1 MPRGQGCVL
10 SVAAVFLKH
19 FDCTQEILKFWFLAF
34 PQKKDEA
41 GRVLTPTSE
50 VLTLSSYTLCLYLPP
65 NCDSGLAACGLR
77 SRYRAW
83 KVN

>member
-34 PQKKDEA
+34 PQKK
-41 GRVLTPTSE
+41 GE